1 MREITVKTKAGK
13 ETTVKSSLTLAAA
26 VKILEEIAPWNSFA
40 ARLLKDYQTY
50 GDKLWTQSADWIIV
64 VAQQQLDR
72 KKNQKSVTLAATSKF
87 FKDASPNVGEM
98 VFAEVKVKDYALQL
112 FVDTRNPDKRSLI
125 RVRRRFADSD
135 EREYI
140 GTIQPDGRF
149 VINKNVSDEELKAL
163 KSFNRKPE
171 LTSSVKLEST

>member
-1 MREITVKTKAGK
+1 MREITAKTKSGK
-13 ETTVKSSLTLAAA
+13 TTTVKTNLNLDQA

-50 GDKLWTQSADWIIV
+50 GDKLWPQSADWIVV

-72 KKNQKSVTLAATSKF
+72 KKNQKAVNLTATAKF
-87 FKDASPNVGEM
+87 FQSASPNVGEM
-98 VFAEVKVKDYALQL
+98 VFTELPIKDYALQL
-112 FVDTRNPDKRSLI
+112 FSDTRKPDKRNLI
-125 RVRRRFADSD
+125 RVRRRMAGQD

-149 VINKNVSDEELKAL
+149 VVNKNVSEEELKAL
-163 KSFNRKPE
+163 KAFNRKPE
-171 LTSSVKLEST
+171 LKGTVKLGS